1 MSTFMVEI
9 VLIFDLL
16 LFLLAAF
23 LFDKHVRR
31 WELLLFSTLFLVSG
45 MPALLYQIVW
55 QRVLFLMYGVNAESV
70 AVIVSVFMLG
80 LGLGSLLGGW
90 LSAKFPDRGVL
101 LFSLCELTVAGFG
114 FASLRVLH
122 WSAGFTSGASL
133 PVVILCS
140 FALLLAPTM
149 LMGATLPLLVEHL
162 VRRIA
167 GVGTSVA
174 RLYFVNTLGSAIACY
189 LCATHL
195 MRGFGQAG
203 SVKIAACLNIF
214 VGASAFLYA
223 QIARK
228 SDAKVTVSDSAPR
241 EMKSGSELSL
251 RAAVVLAGL
260 SGFLALG
267 FEIAWY
273 RIFAMASADR
283 APAFALLLST
293 YLAGIAAGSYLS
305 ERFTAQA
312 QPATVLRVI
321 AVLMLLAGASSMYL
335 APFVAWTI
343 DHNFPFLT
351 TAPAFF
357 LTASLIGSVFPLL
370 CQVSV
375 ASDEQAGRGVSF
387 IYLSN
392 IIGSVAGSLGI
403 GFVLMQH
410 FGLREISSQLA
421 IATALCGTLL
431 LFFNTRRFRVPP
443 VWALL
448 LAAAA
453 FTAIPYSSGLY
464 KGVYER
470 YTFGIHRQADIPFAH
485 VLENRNGVI
494 AVTQNG
500 AVFGGGVYDGYFNT
514 DPNNDVNTVLRVYA
528 VSFFHPNPA
537 RVLMIGLA
545 SGSWGQI
552 LANHPQ
558 VQDLDVV
565 EINPG
570 YLQLIPQY
578 PEVRS
583 LLSNPKVHIYV
594 DDGRRWLLAH
604 PGAKYDLIVANTT
617 YNWRNHATGLLST
630 EYLKLIQSHL
640 GHGGV
645 YFFNATN
652 SDDPIATALTVFP
665 YGLRVINLLA
675 VSDSPLSLSKERM
688 MTVLHGYTID
698 GRPAFDPMNVKTPAT
713 FSDYSKFIDTL
724 NSPPIYFGLES
735 SESLRTHEKGALI
748 ITDDNMGLEWS
759 PDAQIFWH

>member
-16 LFLLAAF
+16 LFVLAAF
-23 LFDKHVRR
+23 VFDKHFRR

-45 MPALLYQIVW
+45 MPALIYQIVW

-101 LFSLCELTVAGFG
+101 LFSLCELSVAAFG
-114 FASLRVLH
+114 FASLRILH
-122 WSAGFTSGASL
+122 RAAGFTSGASL

-195 MRGFGQAG
+195 MRGFGQTG

-214 VGASAFLYA
+214 VGGSAFLYA
-223 QIARK
+223 RIARK
-228 SDAKVTVSDSAPR
+228 SRAKPIASDTLAR
-241 EMKSGSELSL
+241 ETGSGLSL
-251 RAAVVLAGL
+251 RAAVVLAGV

-293 YLAGIAAGSYLS
+293 YLAGIAAGAYLS
-305 ERFTAQA
+305 ERFTADA
-312 QPATVLRVI
+312 QPATLLRVI

-351 TAPAFF
+351 AAPAFF

-370 CQVSV
+370 CQASV
-375 ASDEQAGRGVSF
+375 ASDDQAGRGVSF

-410 FGLREISSQLA
+410 FGLRQVSQQLG
-421 IATALCGTLL
+421 IATAVCGTVL
-431 LFFNTRRFRVPP
+431 LFFSTKRFRVPAA
-443 VWALL
+443 WALVL
-448 LAAAA
+448 IAAT
-453 FTAIPYSSGLY
+453 FTAIPFSSGLY
-464 KGVYER
+464 NGVYER
-470 YTFGIHRQADIPFAH
+470 YTFGIRRQADIPFAH

-494 AVTQNG
+494 TVTQNG
-500 AVFGGGVYDGYFNT
+500 AVFGGGVYDGYFNV

-558 VQDLDVV
+558 VQDLEVV

-583 LLSNPKVHIYV
+583 LLSNPKVHIDV

-604 PGAKYDLIVANTT
+604 PEAKYDLIVANTT

-640 GHGGV
+640 GQGGV

-652 SDDPIATALTVFP
+652 SDDPIATALAVFP

-675 VSDSPLSLSKERM
+675 VSDSPLSLSKDRM
-688 MTVLHGYTID
+688 MSVLRGYTID
-698 GRPAFDPMNVKTPAT
+698 GHPAFDPMNVKTAAT
-713 FSDYSKFIDTL
+713 FADYGKFVDTL

-735 SESLRTHEKGALI
+735 SASLRTHEKGALI